1 MVRLKIYKLYAQTYA
16 SNKKLEHLENPNF
29 ATNYR
34 VFFSL
39 CYLLIFTIIIMHDKC
54 NTFIQRLQRC
64 LSPTDAIGQL
74 KIIPPL
80 WRPVSKRPS

>member
-39 CYLLIFTIIIMHDKC
+39 CYLLIFTINYH
-54 NTFIQRLQRC
+54 
-64 LSPTDAIGQL
+64 A
-74 KIIPPL
+74 
-80 WRPVSKRPS
+80 